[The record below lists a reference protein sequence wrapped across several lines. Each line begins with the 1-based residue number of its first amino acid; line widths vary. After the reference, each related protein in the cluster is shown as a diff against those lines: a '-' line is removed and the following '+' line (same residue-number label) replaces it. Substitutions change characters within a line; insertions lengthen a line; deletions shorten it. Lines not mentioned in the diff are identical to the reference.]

1 MTEKKLFGIT
11 FITLRRSKVKELILK
26 TNTNIFQRVSSKR
39 TFENIADQI
48 KDLVYT
54 KTLKPGDRLPS
65 ERELSVLFGT
75 GRMAVREALRILE
88 ASGFVYVR
96 PGADGGTFVRELDS
110 TGMTKTISDLMRVG
124 NITVEEL
131 TEARISIESSVIESV
146 IDRITEKELAAIEEN
161 IKQSEDFYG
170 QRTESNKAWDNEPLI
185 NFHVLLAEMSQNSLY
200 KYFLQSLTDLS
211 ISLFQKKRPDYQQSP
226 GHIKQHKAIFEAIK
240 KKDLKKAK
248 KAIQDHLC
256 WVAERLGRRT
266 STK

>member
-1 MTEKKLFGIT
+1 M
-11 FITLRRSKVKELILK
+11 KENNLSVFK
-26 TNTNIFQRVSSKR
+26 RVNSKR
-39 TFENIADQI
+39 IFEDIADQI
-48 KDLVYT
+48 KDLIYS

-65 ERELSVLFGT
+65 ERELSVQFGT

-110 TGMTKTISDLMRVG
+110 TGMTKTISDLIKVG

-146 IDRITEKELAAIEEN
+146 IVRITENELAAIQEN

-170 QRTESNKAWDNEPLI
+170 QSNESNKAWGNKPLI

-211 ISLFQKKRPDYQQSP
+211 ISTFRQLKPTYQQNP
-226 GHIKQHKAIFEAIK
+226 DHIKQHKAIFKAIK
-240 KKDLKKAK
+240 TKDLKKAK
-248 KAIQDHLC
+248 KAIQDHLY
-256 WVAERLGRRT
+256 WVAEQLGRRT
-266 STK
+266 SSKKD